1 MSKDLLKS
9 SQDRN
14 RRAGCY
20 QSALAE
26 TILARN
32 KAEFVRRN
40 EPERKVEH
48 LELAAM
54 ERIDFL

>member
-1 MSKDLLKS
+1 MPTSFLKS
-9 SQDRN
+9 SRDRN
-14 RRAGCY
+14 RRAGRY

-26 TILARN
+26 TILGRY

-40 EPERKVEH
+40 EPERMVED

-54 ERIDFL
+54 ERIVFL

>member
-1 MSKDLLKS
+1 MPKDSLKS

-14 RRAGCY
+14 RRAGRY

-26 TILARN
+26 TILARY

-40 EPERKVEH
+40 EPERMVED

-54 ERIDFL
+54 ERIAFL

>member
-1 MSKDLLKS
+1 MPKDLLNS

-14 RRAGCY
+14 RRAGRY

-26 TILARN
+26 TILARY
-32 KAEFVRRN
+32 KAEFVRRD
-40 EPERKVEH
+40 EPEKKVED

-54 ERIDFL
+54 E

>member
-1 MSKDLLKS
+1 MPKGLLKCG
-9 SQDRN
+9 REH
-14 RRAGCY
+14 RRAGRY

-26 TILARN
+26 TILGRY

-48 LELAAM
+48 LELAAV
-54 ERIDFL
+54 ERIGVP